1 MPPAPDAAPAGGN
14 LGAYGLVV
22 DGIPG
27 ASPWMQSQLP
37 SAPTFSFHVHLDPDT
52 AADRS
57 EAVLTETRA
66 DFPLIGG
73 GRLRQERGACE
84 AHFHLATRP
93 PDEDLLHPYLA
104 PGAALYWQW
113 AGREAI
119 HAGVFAAGDGAVLM
133 LGDKEAGK
141 STTLAW
147 LATQGGTAVLS
158 DDLTVLDG
166 RDVLVGPR
174 SIDLR
179 VEGALPGVSEHLV
192 RSGERNRVRLPA
204 APPSLPLA
212 GLVVLDWGPELEL
225 APVGF
230 ATRMEL
236 IARQRTFPTVAANAT
251 ALLEL
256 ASVPMIRARRPR
268 DPAGLEPFC
277 RSLLERF
284 S

>member
-1 MPPAPDAAPAGGN
+1 MPPAPDTTPATLQ

-22 DGIPG
+22 AGIPG
-27 ASPWMQSQLP
+27 ADPWMQSQLQD
-37 SAPTFSFHVHLDPDT
+37 APTFGLHVVVDADL

-57 EAVLTETRA
+57 EPVLTEARA
-66 DFPLIGG
+66 DLPLIGG
-73 GRLRQERGACE
+73 GRLRLERDATE
-84 AHFHLATRP
+84 AHFHLEARP

-104 PGAALYWQW
+104 PAAALFWQW

-119 HAGVFAAGDGAVLM
+119 HAGVFEVGGGAILM

-147 LATQGGTAVLS
+147 LATQGGTPVLS
-158 DDLTVLDG
+158 DDLAVLDG
-166 RDVLVGPR
+166 REVLVGPR

-179 VEGALPGVSEHLV
+179 VEGSLPGVSEHLV
-192 RSGERNRVRLPA
+192 RSGERHRVRLPA
-204 APPSLPLA
+204 APPALPLA
-212 GLVVLDWGPELEL
+212 GLVVLDWAPEPEL

-230 ATRMEL
+230 TKRMEL
-236 IARQRTFPTVAANAT
+236 IARQRTFPTVAANPT

-256 ASVPMIRARRPR
+256 ASVPMVRAARPR
-268 DPAGLEPFC
+268 DPAGLAPFC
-277 RSLLERF
+277 RRLVDHF

>member
-1 MPPAPDAAPAGGN
+1 
-14 LGAYGLVV
+14 
-22 DGIPG
+22 
-27 ASPWMQSQLP
+27 MQSQLP
-37 SAPTFSFHVHLDPDT
+37 DAPTFGLHVHVNADL

-57 EAVLTETRA
+57 EPVLTDARA

-73 GRLRQERGACE
+73 GRLRQERDATE
-84 AHFHLATRP
+84 AHFHLAARP
-93 PDEDLLHPYLA
+93 TDEDLLHPHLA
-104 PGAALYWQW
+104 PAAALYWQW

-119 HAGVFAAGDGAVLM
+119 HAGVFEVGGGAILM

-147 LATQGGTAVLS
+147 LATQGGTPVLS
-158 DDLTVLDG
+158 DDLAVLDG

-179 VEGALPGVSEHLV
+179 VQGALPGVSEHLV

-204 APPSLPLA
+204 ASPTLPLA
-212 GLVVLDWGPELEL
+212 GLVVLDWAPEAELE
-225 APVGF
+225 PVGF
-230 ATRMEL
+230 TTRMEL
-236 IARQRTFPTVAANAT
+236 IARQRTFPTVAANPT

-256 ASVPMIRARRPR
+256 ASVPMVRAVRPR
-268 DPAGLEPFC
+268 DLAGLAPFC
-277 RSLLERF
+277 RRLVDHF

>member
-1 MPPAPDAAPAGGN
+1 VPAAPDPTPETPE

-22 DGIPG
+22 NGIPG
-27 ASPWMQSQLP
+27 ANPWMQSQLP
-37 SAPTFSFHVHLDPDT
+37 SAPTFSLHVHVDADV

-57 EAVLTETRA
+57 EPVLTEVRA

-73 GRLRQERGACE
+73 GRLRQEREATE
-84 AHFHLATRP
+84 AHFHLAARP

-104 PGAALYWQW
+104 PAAALFWQW
-113 AGREAI
+113 SGREAI
-119 HAGVFAAGDGAVLM
+119 HAGVFEVAGGAVLM

-158 DDLTVLDG
+158 DDLAVLDG
-166 RDVLVGPR
+166 REVLVGPR

-179 VEGALPGVSEHLV
+179 VEGALPDVSEHLV
-192 RSGERNRVRLPA
+192 RSGERHRVRLPA
-204 APPSLPLA
+204 APPALPLA
-212 GLVVLDWGPELEL
+212 GSVVLDWGPGPELE
-225 APVGF
+225 PVGF
-230 ATRMEL
+230 AARMEL
-236 IARQRTFPTVAANAT
+236 IARQRTFPTVAANPT

-256 ASVPMIRARRPR
+256 ASVPMVRASRLR
-268 DPAGLEPFC
+268 DPAGLAPFC
-277 RSLLERF
+277 RRLVDHF

>member
-1 MPPAPDAAPAGGN
+1 MPPASDVAPASAQ

-22 DGIPG
+22 GGIPG
-27 ASPWMQSQLP
+27 ANPWMQSQLP
-37 SAPTFSFHVHLDPDT
+37 SAPAFSLHVHIDPEM
-52 AADRS
+52 AADRAEPVLS
-57 EAVLTETRA
+57 EARA

-73 GRLRQERGACE
+73 GRLRQERGAFE
-84 AHFHLATRP
+84 AHFHLAARP

-104 PGAALYWQW
+104 PAAALFWQW

-119 HAGVFAAGDGAVLM
+119 HAGVFEVDGGAILM

-147 LATQGGTAVLS
+147 LATQGGTPVLS
-158 DDLTVLDG
+158 DDLAVLDG

-179 VEGALPGVSEHLV
+179 VAGALPGVSDHLV
-192 RSGERNRVRLPA
+192 RSGERNRVRLPP
-204 APPSLPLA
+204 APPTLPLT

-236 IARQRTFPTVAANAT
+236 IARQRTFPTVAANPT

-256 ASVPMIRARRPR
+256 ASVPMIRAARPR
-268 DPAGLEPFC
+268 DPDGLASFC
-277 RSLLERF
+277 RGLVAHF

>member
-1 MPPAPDAAPAGGN
+1 
-14 LGAYGLVV
+14 
-22 DGIPG
+22 
-27 ASPWMQSQLP
+27 MQSQLP
-37 SAPTFSFHVHLDPDT
+37 DAPTFGLHVHVDAEI
-52 AADRS
+52 AADGT
-57 EAVLTETRA
+57 EPVLTEARA
-66 DFPLIGG
+66 DLPLIGG
-73 GRLRQERGACE
+73 GRLRQERDATE
-84 AHFHLATRP
+84 AHFHLAARP

-104 PGAALYWQW
+104 PAAALFWQW

-119 HAGVFAAGDGAVLM
+119 HAGVFEVGGGAILM

-147 LATQGGTAVLS
+147 LATQGGTPVLS
-158 DDLTVLDG
+158 DDLAVLDG

-179 VEGALPGVSEHLV
+179 VEGSLPGVSEHLV
-192 RSGERNRVRLPA
+192 RSGERHRVRLPA
-204 APPSLPLA
+204 APPRLPLA
-212 GLVVLDWGPELEL
+212 GLVVLDWGPDAEL

-236 IARQRTFPTVAANAT
+236 IARQRTFPTVAANPT

-256 ASVPMIRARRPR
+256 ASVPMVRAARPR
-268 DPAGLEPFC
+268 DPRGLAPFC
-277 RSLLERF
+277 RQLVDRF